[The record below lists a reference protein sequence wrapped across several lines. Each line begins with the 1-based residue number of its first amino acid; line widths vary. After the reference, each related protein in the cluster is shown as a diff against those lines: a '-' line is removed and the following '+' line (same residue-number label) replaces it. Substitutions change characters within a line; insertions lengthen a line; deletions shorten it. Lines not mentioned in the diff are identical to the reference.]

1 MTQNKE
7 VDNTFRI
14 EQFKKFYDLLMSN
27 APLGYQPWFFPCE
40 RFGKNPDPLAIM
52 KLDKNNK
59 GSWHHESARL
69 DKDEVIAHLNMG
81 YNIGISAR
89 KEDKL
94 IIGDID
100 NPKLLNQIPKT
111 LTTTSRKRCGG
122 HFFGWDKDGSAKTNI
137 TTDDGELRSCNQY
150 VLACGSYVPFDLT
163 NEKELTAFNEL
174 TEEAKNDPYLGY
186 YTINNTISPI
196 ELGYNDLPQVY
207 KDKQDKDTEVL
218 TEYKQKEEHKEF
230 RGEGKYSELLKLK
243 ISDIIGA
250 IPEKQRFGHPL
261 HASDT
266 DSNFSLS
273 KDGCLG
279 HCWRHLV
286 SLNAIQFLC
295 VKGGY
300 STCMDA
306 GTPHKGTGFSKIKGD
321 KKALEF
327 AYKEA
332 IKMGL
337 IKEYI
342 RPQMDRNRII
352 TLIATRQED
361 LATEEIA
368 KDILKN
374 NKIKSIKQDKS
385 SEIWFYKDGVMKPN
399 GESQIKEICRE
410 LFEETFTPQRVNKVV
425 AKIEA
430 DTFIEADDFFRAEQE
445 NTDEIPVNNGI
456 LNVKTLELNDFTD
469 DKIFFNK
476 INATYNPN
484 MDCPEIK
491 KFLKEIVKNTEDI
504 NVIFEI
510 IGSMLYKRYFPQIAI
525 MLLGD
530 GENGK
535 GVLESLMRNLIGI
548 DNCSS
553 IPLNQMTSDSFSVCE
568 MFGKLANLSGDI
580 SNTDLK
586 DTGRF
591 KELCSGTDLIS
602 AKRKFLKDLK
612 FVNYAKLIFSCNE
625 LPRSYDLSHGFWRR
639 WLILEFPYKFLKQ
652 KEYDLVQ
659 DKNNIK
665 LADSELIFKLT
676 TEEELSGLLNES
688 LKGLHRLFNNKQY
701 SSTQSTAEVKDFW
714 IRKSDSFT
722 AFCFDC
728 VEEDIDGFVTK
739 KELRKTFSNFCKK
752 HKVKGASDKNI
763 KAVLE
768 DMFGVC
774 EGRRST
780 GIDYERDMVWEGI
793 KLKNLTGLGVN
804 GISPLSQISNSPIGS
819 NTPGTLASTPEFD
832 KLKDEYVKE
841 GLIS

>member
-1 MTQNKE
+1 MTENKE
-7 VDNTFRI
+7 VDNNFRI

-27 APLGYQPWFFPCE
+27 APVNYKPWFFPCE
-40 RFGKNPDPLAIM
+40 RFGKNPDPLAILRIN
-52 KLDKNNK
+52 KDSK

-69 DKDEVIAHLNMG
+69 DKEEAIAHLNMG

-89 KEDKL
+89 EGDAL
-94 IIGDID
+94 IVGDID
-100 NPKLLNQIPKT
+100 NPKLLNQMPNT

-122 HFFGWDKDGSAKTNI
+122 HFFGWDKDGSAKINIPTN
-137 TTDDGELRSCNQY
+137 DGELRSFNQY
-150 VLACGSYVPFDLT
+150 VLACGSYVSFDLKD
-163 NEKELTAFNEL
+163 EKELTAYNEL
-174 TEEAKNDPYLGY
+174 TQEAKDDPLLGY
-186 YTINNTISPI
+186 YTLNNAISPKEI
-196 ELGYNDLPQVY
+196 GYQDLPQIY
-207 KDKQDKDTEVL
+207 KDKQDKDSEAL
-218 TEYKQKEEHKEF
+218 MNYKQKEEHKEF
-230 RGEGKYSELLKLK
+230 RGEGKYSELFKLK
-243 ISDIIGA
+243 VSDIVGLV
-250 IPEKQRFGHPL
+250 PEKQRFGHPL
-261 HASDT
+261 HASDS
-266 DSNFSLS
+266 DANFCVS

-286 SLNAIQFLC
+286 SLNAVQFLC
-295 VKGGY
+295 VKAGY
-300 STCMDA
+300 MECMDA

-321 KKALEF
+321 KKALEI
-327 AYKEA
+327 AYQEA
-332 IKMGL
+332 LKLGL
-337 IKEYI
+337 IKKYVP
-342 RPQMDRNRII
+342 PQMDRNRII

-368 KDILKN
+368 KHILKN
-374 NKIKSIKQDKS
+374 HKIKSIKQDKS
-385 SEIWFYKDGVMKPN
+385 SEIWFYKEGVMKPN

-430 DTFIEADDFFRAEQE
+430 DTFIEADDFFRGEQE
-445 NTDEIPVNNGI
+445 NTDEIPVKNGI
-456 LNVKTLELNDFTD
+456 LNVKTLQLADFTD
-469 DKIFFNK
+469 TKIFFNK
-476 INATYNPN
+476 INATYNPGA
-484 MDCPEIK
+484 DCPNIK
-491 KFLKEIVKNTEDI
+491 KFLSEIVKNQEDI
-504 NVIFEI
+504 DVIFEI
-510 IGSMLYKRYFPQIAI
+510 IGSMLYKRYFPQIAV

-535 GVLESLMRNLIGI
+535 GVLESLMRTLIGA

-591 KELCSGTDLIS
+591 KELSSGTDLIS
-602 AKRKFLKDLK
+602 AKRKFLKELK

-652 KEYDLVQ
+652 KEYDLVL
-659 DKNNIK
+659 DKTNIK

-676 TEEELSGLLNES
+676 TEEELNGLLNEA

-728 VEEDIDGFVTK
+728 IEEDINGWLTK
-739 KELRKTFSNFCKK
+739 KELRKMFNYYCKK

-768 DMFGVC
+768 DMFGVT
-774 EGRRST
+774 EGRKSN
-780 GIDYERDMVWEGI
+780 GIDYDRDMVWEGI
-793 KLKNLTGLGVN
+793 KLKNLTGQGVN
-804 GISPLSQISNSPIGS
+804 GFSSLSQISNLAIGS
-819 NTPGTLASTPEFD
+819 NTHGILAINSE
-832 KLKDEYVKE
+832 VVN
-841 GLIS
+841 